1 MSDLIWKRTLRTLS
15 SERFLGERNGAD
27 AVAVDLHYLAD
38 GTVAGTVI
46 LLAPSVWEESAV
58 SALLAQLDEDL
69 LPGVDLGSGNLQFT
83 VVRGEL
89 LGNWEAE
96 GPASGEGVEK

>member
-1 MSDLIWKRTLRTLS
+1 MGDLVWKRTLRTPS
-15 SERFLGERNGAD
+15 SERFLGLRSGAD

-46 LLAPSVWEESAV
+46 LLAGV
-58 SALLAQLDEDL
+58 SWQEDEIPGLLARLDEDL

-89 LGNWEAE
+89 LGNWEA
-96 GPASGEGVEK
+96 GESNGEI